1 LTNKE
6 RIGTF
11 KRQNRNSKAEKDL
24 KIDEKLKKL
33 LLHNIFEF
41 WKENVLNGVKHLQ
54 QDIDENSGILCLY
67 ENYDTI
73 RTWSHYTNGH
83 MGKIPSLKKKP

>member
-1 LTNKE
+1 MTNKE

-41 WKENVLNGVKHLQ
+41 WKENVLNGVNHLH
-54 QDIDENSGILCLY
+54 QDIDENCGILCLC
-67 ENYDTI
+67 ENCDTI
-73 RTWSHYTNGH
+73 LAWSHYTNGH
-83 MGKIPSLKKKP
+83 MGEIPSLKKKP